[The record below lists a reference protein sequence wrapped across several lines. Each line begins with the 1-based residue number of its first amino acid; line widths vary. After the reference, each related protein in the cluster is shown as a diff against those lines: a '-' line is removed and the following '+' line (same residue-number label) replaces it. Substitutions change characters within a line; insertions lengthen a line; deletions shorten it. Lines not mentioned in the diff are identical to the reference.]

1 MKILIFGAG
10 KDHIP
15 LIKSSN
21 KKKKFIVVLHNKK
34 NTIAKKL
41 SNLFYRISVYDVDK
55 VIELCKFL
63 KNNNIIVN
71 DIICRTT
78 GPSILSAAKVCKIF
92 NIGRVSDDLANCVYS
107 KSFFSKKLKK
117 NGIPHFKTKKL
128 NVYRKIVLKNKWV
141 MKPDAPLIGKK
152 FIYLFQNEKIP
163 HNKFK
168 IVKKMSHNSQ
178 VCLTKYMSGNDINI
192 VFFIEKKTKKISLL
206 SILNEWN
213 FFRNKEINNQNIN
226 SVSGV
231 STPEI
236 FMKANQKRLLLR
248 YSQKILKMFPKYY
261 GFFNIAFRINK
272 NKVIPY
278 EMNINIDTIYAQKI
292 FPYFFKKKSTY
303 DLEIENILSK
313 KIKFSKN
320 NKFFFAYI
328 RKKIYYK
335 KKEFILNLDKISSNR

>member
-21 KKKKFIVVLHNKK
+21 KKKKFTVVFHNK
-34 NTIAKKL
+34 NNIIAKKL
-41 SNLFYRISVYDVDK
+41 SNLFYRISVYDVNK
-55 VIELCKFL
+55 VIKLCKFL
-63 KNNNIIVN
+63 KNKNIIIN
-71 DIICRTT
+71 DIVCRTT

-92 NIGRVSDDLANCVYS
+92 NINRISNDLANCVYS

-117 NGIPHFKTKKL
+117 NGIPHFETKKL
-128 NVYRKIVLKNKWV
+128 NVYRKIVLKKKWV

-168 IVKKMSHNSQ
+168 IVKKMSHNSH
-178 VCLTKYMSGNDINI
+178 VCLTKHMPGNDINI
-192 VFFIEKKTKKISLL
+192 IFFIEKKTKKISLL

-213 FFRNKEINNQNIN
+213 FFINKEINNQNLK

-248 YSQKILKMFPKYY
+248 HSQKILKMFPKYY
-261 GFFNIAFRINK
+261 GFLNIAFRINK

-303 DLEIENILSK
+303 DIEIENLLSK

-320 NKFFFAYI
+320 KNFFFANI
-328 RKKIYYK
+328 RKKTFYK
-335 KKEFILNLDKISSNR
+335 KKEFTLNLKKIIPIR